1 MQRLLLHSAYME
13 SDALELYS
21 RRGRIRDPS
30 PPTTTF
36 NDNDSDLNSFM
47 DAPSTSSSDDP
58 GFFLLGN
65 IGARIRRWLLGN
77 QVPELVEQLAQEL
90 VEDSDLS
97 VSLEDSSLDDVPKRG
112 GYSRYHKRFLSE
124 VVDECKIAIEGISVE
139 TQANRLVARRW
150 LSKRMVAQGMRP
162 SHIKVILPLAVEM
175 VFVLNEYEIIA
186 HQLRS
191 TKAIL
196 DRKALATTV
205 YTPRHRPNVFNWL
218 GAKRAQ
224 PVIADG

>member
-1 MQRLLLHSAYME
+1 MQRLLLHSAYIE

-21 RRGRIRDPS
+21 RRRGSREPPS
-30 PPTTTF
+30 PTTTF
-36 NDNDSDLNSFM
+36 NDNDSDLDSFM
-47 DAPSTSSSDDP
+47 ETSSISSPDDP
-58 GFFLLGN
+58 GFFLLRN
-65 IGARIRRWLLGN
+65 IGTRIRRWLLGN
-77 QVPELVEQLAQEL
+77 QVPEVVEQLAQEL

-97 VSLEDSSLDDVPKRG
+97 VTLEDSSLVDVPKKG
-112 GYSRYHKRFLSE
+112 CFSRYHKRFLSE

-162 SHIKVILPLAVEM
+162 SHIKVILPIALEM

-186 HQLRS
+186 HQLRNS
-191 TKAIL
+191 KAIL

-205 YTPRHRPNVFNWL
+205 YTPRHRPTVLNWL
-218 GAKRAQ
+218 GAPRAK
-224 PVIADG
+224 PGIADG